1 MTEITRSHIIATI
14 FAYKLFL
21 VGIYIKITRKSFV
34 LRENTV
40 ETHRF
45 AGRMAH
51 SEGFII
57 TIESRPGAFT
67 SGNFIN
73 GGMSGSPAID
83 PSTNRVVGI
92 QVAGLLDVT
101 DNHGDMRAIS
111 SRITHVLI
119 DTVNALRR

>member
-1 MTEITRSHIIATI
+1 
-14 FAYKLFL
+14 
-21 VGIYIKITRKSFV
+21 
-34 LRENTV
+34 
-40 ETHRF
+40 
-45 AGRMAH
+45 MAH